1 MVSESE
7 VFAPVF
13 PICLMNLAFLKV
25 NLIRKDQGQEGIQ
38 QPFLYPLSPGLLS
51 HVQQTA
57 IIFPTL
63 PSAAAVLMEVLPVAL
78 YIPCQIHLQ
87 VGFGFLNP
95 IPAWSV
101 SLHSSWVSCPL
112 PCASFYYLTFFF
124 FLKFLNH
131 PCWSSLIIHAGL
143 TPPLLDFP
151 ICWDRSILILADT
164 IPETQPALLDLCL
177 QNHHRIL
184 PGRSLKRP
192 KSASLRVAIHL
203 FVLLPPSESWMPT
216 SHGSW
221 SLQPKHLFFFFFCSP
236 VQGV

>member
-1 MVSESE
+1 MVSESK
-7 VFAPVF
+7 VFAPIF
-13 PICLMNLAFLKV
+13 PIYFTDLAFLKV

-151 ICWDRSILILADT
+151 RVGMDQSWPWQI
-164 IPETQPALLDLCL
+164 
-177 QNHHRIL
+177 
-184 PGRSLKRP
+184 RSLK
-192 KSASLRVAIHL
+192 VNQL
-203 FVLLPPSESWMPT
+203 FWTFVSRTIIVFFQADPWRGQSLLP
-216 SHGSW
+216 
-221 SLQPKHLFFFFFCSP
+221 
-236 VQGV
+236 